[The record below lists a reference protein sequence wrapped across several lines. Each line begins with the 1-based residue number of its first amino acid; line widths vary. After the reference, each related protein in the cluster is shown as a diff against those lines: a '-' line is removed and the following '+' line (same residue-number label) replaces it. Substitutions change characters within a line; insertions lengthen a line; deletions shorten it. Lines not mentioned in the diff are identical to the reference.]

1 VDGRRATSQDVAV
14 LSFLAAAAVLV
25 VLPGPDSLLMLRSVV
40 LNGRRGALRTAAG
53 VLTGLSVWAVA
64 AALGLSALIRASHTG
79 YLALR
84 VVGAAYLVT
93 LGVQALRQRRDG
105 ERVASVRR
113 GRGVLGTGYAAGLA
127 TDLLNPKVGVFFV
140 TFLPAFVP
148 RGEPVGSTSMI
159 LGALFVIETAIY
171 FIVLITMVDRIT
183 RWMGDSRIRRRLDA
197 CSAVVLIGFGARLAL
212 ES

>member
-1 VDGRRATSQDVAV
+1 M
-14 LSFLAAAAVLV
+14 LSFVAAAAVLV

-40 LNGRRGALRTAAG
+40 LNGRRGAVRTAAG
-53 VLTGLSVWAVA
+53 VLCGLSLWAIA

-79 YLALR
+79 YLVLR
-84 VVGAAYLVT
+84 IIGAIYLIS
-93 LGVQALRQRRDG
+93 LGIQALRQRHTDPTLL
-105 ERVASVRR
+105 R
-113 GRGVLGTGYAAGLA
+113 GRRGVLGTGFFAGLA

-148 RGEPVGSTSMI
+148 RGEPVGSTSML
-159 LGALFVIETAIY
+159 LGAVFVLETAIY
-171 FIVLITMVDRIT
+171 FAVLVTMVDRVT
-183 RWMGDSRIRRRLDA
+183 RWMVNARIRRRLDA

>member
-1 VDGRRATSQDVAV
+1 V
-14 LSFLAAAAVLV
+14 LSFVAAAAVLV

-40 LNGRRGALRTAAG
+40 LNGRRGAVRTAAG
-53 VLTGLSVWAVA
+53 ILSGLSLWAVA

-84 VVGAAYLVT
+84 LVGAAYLVT
-93 LGVQALRQRRDG
+93 LGVQALRQRHDAPAL
-105 ERVASVRR
+105 ASLRR
-113 GRGVLGTGYAAGLA
+113 GRGVLGTGYFAGLA

-148 RGEPVGSTSMI
+148 RGQPVGSTSMM
-159 LGALFVIETAIY
+159 LGVIFVLETAIY
-171 FIVLITMVDRIT
+171 FVALITMVDRIT
-183 RWMGDSRIRRRLDA
+183 RWMGNSRIRRRLDR

>member
-1 VDGRRATSQDVAV
+1 M

-25 VLPGPDSLLMLRSVV
+25 VLPGPDSLLVLRSVV
-40 LNGRRGALRTAAG
+40 LNGRKGSAGTAAG
-53 VLTGLSVWAVA
+53 VLTGLVLWAIA

-84 VVGAAYLVT
+84 IVGAVYLVT
-93 LGVQALRQRRDG
+93 LGVQALRQRHP
-105 ERVASVRR
+105 SVKPISGRG
-113 GRGVLGTGYAAGLA
+113 GRGVLGTGYLAGLA

-140 TFLPAFVP
+140 TFLPAFV
-148 RGEPVGSTSMI
+148 RQGEPVGSTTML
-159 LGALFVIETAIY
+159 LGLLFVVETAVY
-171 FIVLITMVDRIT
+171 FAVLITMVDRIT
-183 RWMGDSRIRRRLDA
+183 RWMANSRIRRRLDT